1 MLTIFLLMLGGALA
15 GGGITAFTFGT
26 MLRRRQRAQ
35 LELLQLHITRQV
47 ALQVSRAAGPVF
59 TTAGK
64 LTEIV
69 AQIQDGQGKQ
79 HEQLHKLAEFSLQL
93 KKDMALVA
101 ARQVAIYEAEGED
114 EGEFASDAGDRPR
127 YLN

>member
-1 MLTIFLLMLGGALA
+1 MIFLLMLGGALA
-15 GGGITAFTFGT
+15 GGGIAAFTFGT

-47 ALQVSRAAGPVF
+47 SRAVGPVF
-59 TTAGK
+59 TTASK

-101 ARQVAIYEAEGED
+101 ARQVAIYETEGDD
-114 EGEFASDAGDRPR
+114 EAEFAADTGERPR